1 MKYGVMILWIS
12 IIFFLM
18 DLILLLY
25 NIMRR
30 RKRSDHARDV
40 NDELLDQ
47 MSIVGGLS
55 NAYFS
60 VYSVNLQNGSC
71 KAVKVIDFFESIV
84 KSCSKTIIVTKAFL
98 ATCVMAEDRQKMR
111 EFTDWRTLETR
122 LSETDAI
129 VEEFHGSVK
138 PWEWCRASWIV
149 ASRDDR
155 GNAKNVLFTVEDI
168 TAGYNE
174 KKQYERELEASR
186 AAAEAANKAKTDFL
200 FNMSHDIRTPMNAII
215 GYADL
220 MERHFDDTERCR
232 DYLGKIKK
240 SGSFLLALINNV
252 LEMARIESG
261 KMVLDEEVCQ
271 ASDLVDKASSVYA
284 DLMERKGITFT
295 TEVDVQTPFYYGDQV
310 KLSEIFL
317 NLLSNAY
324 KYTSGGGSVSL
335 TAKELPGN
343 QEGFILIQTVV
354 SDTGIGMSKD
364 YLPKVFDEF
373 SREYTFTENK
383 IEGTGLGMP
392 IVKKL
397 VELMGGTIEAESEL
411 GKGTTFTVT
420 LPHRISDTESIRR
433 DDEAEID
440 PEKFVGKRI
449 LLAEDNELNAEIAL
463 EMLRDFGLAVDRAED
478 GIVCVDKLSKA
489 QAGYY
494 DMVLM
499 DVQMPNLDGYGA
511 AKRIRSLSDKEKSQI
526 PIIAMTANAFEED
539 KKNAIAAGMN
549 GHLSKPIE
557 IQKVLG
563 TLAEIL

>member
-1 MKYGVMILWIS
+1 MQYGVMILWIS

-25 NIMRR
+25 TVRQ
-30 RKRSDHARDV
+30 RKRSDYEQDA
-40 NDELLDQ
+40 NDKLLDQ

-71 KAVKVIDFFESIV
+71 KAVKVIDFFESVV
-84 KSCSKTIIVTKAFL
+84 KSCSQTIIVTKAFL

-111 EFTDWRTLETR
+111 EFTDWRTLEER
-122 LSETDAI
+122 LSEIDSI

-149 ASRDDR
+149 ASRDNQ
-155 GNAKNVLFTVEDI
+155 GKAKNVLFTVEDI

-174 KKQYERELEASR
+174 KKQYEMELEASR

-220 MERHFDDTERCR
+220 MERHFDDTEKCR

-240 SGSFLLALINNV
+240 SGSFLLSLINNV

-261 KMVLDEEVCQ
+261 KMALDEEVCQ

-284 DLMERKGITFT
+284 DLMERKGISFT

-324 KYTSGGGSVSL
+324 KYTPVGGSVALSV
-335 TAKELPGN
+335 KELPSDK
-343 QEGFILIQTVV
+343 EEFIFLQTVV

-364 YLPKVFDEF
+364 YLPKIFDEF

-397 VELMGGTIEAESEL
+397 VKLMGGTIEAASEL

-420 LPHRISDTESIRR
+420 LPHRISDTESIRQEKES
-433 DDEAEID
+433 DID
-440 PEKFVGKRI
+440 SGKFVGKRI
-449 LLAEDNELNAEIAL
+449 LLAEDNELNAEIAMEL
-463 EMLRDFGLAVDRAED
+463 FRDFGLDVERAED
-478 GIVCVDKLSKA
+478 GIVCVDKLAKV

-494 DMVLM
+494 DMILM

-511 AKRIRSLSDKEKSQI
+511 AKRIRSLSDKEKSRI
-526 PIIAMTANAFEED
+526 PIIAMTANVFEED

-557 IQKVLG
+557 IQKVLR

>member
-1 MKYGVMILWIS
+1 MQYGVMILWIS

-18 DLILLLY
+18 DLILVLY
-25 NIMRR
+25 TVRQ
-30 RKRSDHARDV
+30 RKRSDYEQGA
-40 NDELLDQ
+40 NDKLLDQ

-71 KAVKVIDFFESIV
+71 KAVKVIDFFESVV
-84 KSCSKTIIVTKAFL
+84 KSCSQTIIVTKAFL

-111 EFTDWRTLETR
+111 EFTDWRTLEER
-122 LSETDAI
+122 LSEIDSI

-149 ASRDDR
+149 ASRDNQ
-155 GNAKNVLFTVEDI
+155 GKAKNVLFTVEDI

-174 KKQYERELEASR
+174 KKQYEMELEASR

-220 MERHFDDTERCR
+220 MERHFDDTEKCR

-240 SGSFLLALINNV
+240 SGSFLLSLINNV

-261 KMVLDEEVCQ
+261 KMALDEEVCQ

-284 DLMERKGITFT
+284 DLMERKGISFT

-324 KYTSGGGSVSL
+324 KYTPVGGSVALSV
-335 TAKELPGN
+335 KELPSDK
-343 QEGFILIQTVV
+343 EEFIFLQTVV

-364 YLPKVFDEF
+364 YLPKIFDEF

-397 VELMGGTIEAESEL
+397 VKLMGGTIEAASEL

-420 LPHRISDTESIRR
+420 LPHRISDTESIRQEKES
-433 DDEAEID
+433 DID
-440 PEKFVGKRI
+440 SGKFVGKRI
-449 LLAEDNELNAEIAL
+449 LLAEDNELNAEIAMEL
-463 EMLRDFGLAVDRAED
+463 FRDFGLDVERAED
-478 GIVCVDKLSKA
+478 GIVCVDKLAKV

-494 DMVLM
+494 DMILM

-511 AKRIRSLSDKEKSQI
+511 AKRIRSLSDKEKSRI
-526 PIIAMTANAFEED
+526 PIIAMTANVFEED

-557 IQKVLG
+557 IQKVLR